1 MVVTDILGM
10 VLDYWQSIPR
20 REGCLPSRRQLDPSA
35 IPEALPFVALIEPS
49 EKGSTL
55 KFRLVGTA
63 IAACLPHDPTGQT
76 LFAQD
81 GMEADLRRLAG
92 DVIQRGEIVR
102 GNAWL
107 TPMDGGQVSVPV
119 ILLPLS
125 SSGRRVDMVLV
136 VFGLQD
142 GTTAAWNKSFSPT
155 VTVPGRDRRDTCP

>member
-10 VLDYWQSIPR
+10 VLSYWQSIPR

-63 IAACLPHDPTGQT
+63 IAACMPHDPTGQT

-102 GNAWL
+102 GNALL
-107 TPMDGGQVSVPV
+107 TPAEGSPVAVPV
-119 ILLPLS
+119 LLLPLS

-142 GTTAAWNKSFSPT
+142 GDTAAWNKSFNPVGT
-155 VTVPGRDRRDTCP
+155 IAGRDRRDNCP